1 MGCYSISDA
10 TSNISFIMKQETME
24 TPNWNDSNAV
34 VDGPRVRMMTTED
47 TVPKAKRDAS
57 AKEMAP
63 FRVCSLFCG
72 AGGTDLGFVGGFDHL
87 GVRFN
92 KLNFE
97 VVWAND
103 IDPDA
108 LATYQANQSNFLGNH
123 PVHAGDIRK
132 VDIAH
137 VPDFDVLLAGF
148 PCQPFSNAG
157 NRKGVS
163 DDRGTLFEE
172 VHRFIKAK
180 TPMAFVLENVKGI
193 LSIKMPDGS
202 FVVDEI
208 VKRLGQVETT
218 SRSKVRYRIA
228 SPTLVKA
235 NEVGVPQQRQ
245 RVFIVGIREDLGVTF
260 DWQSVMKYA
269 SQEAMAKTT
278 LKHVL
283 QGVKKCPQG
292 KEIWAFSPQS
302 AKMIPLIKRS
312 WKDIPYDDLPERLK
326 KIRDNMVRYRSP
338 NFYRRFGVDEV
349 NGTITASAQPENCG
363 IIHPKED
370 RRYSVREVAR
380 IQSFPD
386 QFIFHGRT
394 IAEKYKVIGNAVPPV
409 LAHTIAQT
417 LQAALP
423 NRFMKSATR
432 QLSLKP
438 IRRRPDK

>member
-1 MGCYSISDA
+1 
-10 TSNISFIMKQETME
+10 MKQEKME
-24 TPNWNDSNAV
+24 KTNSKDSIAV
-34 VDGPRVRMMTTED
+34 VGDPHVHML
-47 TVPKAKRDAS
+47 PKEKKIPKTKRGAPP
-57 AKEMAP
+57 KETAP

-72 AGGTDLGFVGGFDHL
+72 AGGTDLGFLGGFDHL
-87 GVRFN
+87 GVRFD

-108 LATYQANQSNFLGNH
+108 VATYKANQSNFLGNH
-123 PVHAGDIRK
+123 PVHAGDVRK

-172 VHRFIKAK
+172 VHRFIISK

-208 VKRLGQVETT
+208 VKQLREVETT
-218 SRSKVRYRIA
+218 SGGKVRYRIA

-245 RVFIVGIREDLGVTF
+245 RVFIIGIREDLGVTF
-260 DWQSVMKYA
+260 DWLSIMKFA
-269 SQEAMAKTT
+269 SHEAIAKTT

-283 QGVKKCPQG
+283 HGVKKCPQG
-292 KEIWAFSPQS
+292 KEVWAFSPQS

-326 KIRDNMVRYRSP
+326 KIRDDMVRYRSP
-338 NFYRRFGVDEV
+338 NFYRRFGLDEV

-386 QFIFHGRT
+386 EFIFFGRT

-417 LQAALP
+417 LQAVLSTPLVNSSSGKTLP
-423 NRFMKSATR
+423 NTSSAKV
-432 QLSLKP
+432 L
-438 IRRRPDK
+438 

>member
-1 MGCYSISDA
+1 
-10 TSNISFIMKQETME
+10 ME
-24 TPNWNDSNAV
+24 KMNCKDRLAV
-34 VDGPRVRMMTTED
+34 VGGLPVSVLSTQEKIPKTKRGAP
-47 TVPKAKRDAS
+47 PKAAS
-57 AKEMAP
+57 P

-72 AGGTDLGFVGGFDHL
+72 AGGTDLGFLGGFDHL

-108 LATYQANQSNFLGNH
+108 VATYKANQSNFLGIH
-123 PVHAGDIRK
+123 PVHAGDVRK
-132 VDIAH
+132 VDVAN

-172 VHRFIKAK
+172 VRRFITSK

-208 VKRLGQVETT
+208 VKQLSEVETA
-218 SRSKVRYRIA
+218 SGDKVRYRIA

-245 RVFIVGIREDLGVTF
+245 RVFIIGIREDLGVTF

-269 SQEAMAKTT
+269 SQEAIAKTT

-283 QGVKKCPQG
+283 QDVKKCPQG
-292 KEIWAFSPQS
+292 KEVWAFSPQS

-312 WKDIPYDDLPERLK
+312 WKDIPYDELPERLK
-326 KIRDNMVRYRSP
+326 KIRDDMARYRSP
-338 NFYRRFGVDEV
+338 NFYRRFSVDEV

-386 QFIFHGRT
+386 QFIFFGRS

-417 LQAALP
+417 LQATLSTPLIIKASVTTVP
-423 NRFMKSATR
+423 KTR
-432 QLSLKP
+432 SSKVQ
-438 IRRRPDK
+438 

>member
-1 MGCYSISDA
+1 
-10 TSNISFIMKQETME
+10 MKQETME
-24 TPNWNDSNAV
+24 KPNCSDSNPV
-34 VDGPRVRMMTTED
+34 VDVSRVRKLTTLDEA
-47 TVPKAKRDAS
+47 AKIKRGDS
-57 AKEMAP
+57 VKEAVP

-87 GVRFN
+87 GIWFD

-108 LATYQANQSNFLGNH
+108 VATYKANQSNFLGAH
-123 PVHAGDIRK
+123 PVHAGDVRK
-132 VDIAH
+132 VDIAQ

-172 VHRFIKAK
+172 VHRFIKTK

-202 FVVDEI
+202 LVVDEI
-208 VKRLGQVETT
+208 VKRLCEVETA
-218 SRSKVRYRIA
+218 SGGKVRYRIA

-260 DWQSVMKYA
+260 DWQTVMKFA
-269 SQEAMAKTT
+269 SPEAVSKTT

-283 QGVKKCPQG
+283 QGVKKCPQA
-292 KEIWAFSPQS
+292 KEVWAFSPQA

-312 WKDIPYDDLPERLK
+312 WKDIPYDELPERLK
-326 KIRDNMVRYRSP
+326 KIRDDMVRYRSP
-338 NFYRRFGVDEV
+338 NFYRRFGIDEV

-386 QFIFHGRT
+386 QFIFFGRS

-417 LQAALP
+417 LLAALP
-423 NRFMKSATR
+423 TPLTIKASAKTPHKTR
-432 QLSLKP
+432 SVKA
-438 IRRRPDK
+438 K